1 MTSTFFGLQ
10 LGYSGLMANQTALD
24 VVSNNTTN
32 VNTPGYTRQVVN
44 FTEGSPYTVPGTG
57 SPTLGQLG
65 TGVNISSVSQVKDQ
79 YLNQQVWAAG
89 SNLSSSNSLSS
100 SLSQVESAFGE
111 PSSTGIGAQMTNFFN
126 SFSSLSTNPQ
136 DSGLRTTVVDTA
148 VSLTTEFHTVSSNL
162 AALTPQITNQ
172 TNSAISQVNTLASQI
187 ADLNAQVKLAVTN
200 GNSPN
205 DLMDKRGQLITQ
217 LSSLVNV
224 QPINATDPVTGK
236 STGAINLNVGGFSL
250 VQDGVA
256 TPLPSTVTSL
266 DGQSGL
272 MTSTGTFIPIQSGQ
286 LSGLLQAGT
295 LVSGYQSQ
303 LDTLAYNFATSV
315 NSIHQTGAALDGT
328 TGHLFF
334 TVPPPSP
341 GTGAAAAINVD
352 PGIISNPNNIAAAT
366 MPVPPATPAPGNGDN
381 ATAISQLAS
390 TTVINGQSLSDYY
403 NGLIAKIGADSQVS
417 QQQVTTQTAV
427 VTQLQNQQSSVSGVN
442 MDEELTKMLQYQRSY
457 QAAAKL
463 VSVADSFL
471 DTIINTM
478 Q

>member
-24 VVSNNTTN
+24 VISNNTTN

-44 FTEGSPYTVPGTG
+44 FTEGTPYTVPGLG

-65 TGVNISSVSQVKDQ
+65 TGVTISSVSQVKDQ

-89 SNLSSSNSLSS
+89 SSLSSSNSLST

-111 PSSTGIGAQMTNFFN
+111 PSSTGIGAQLTNFFN
-126 SFSSLSTNPQ
+126 SFSSLATNPQ

-148 VSLTTEFHTVSSNL
+148 VSLTTEFHTVNTNL
-162 AALTPQITNQ
+162 AALTPQIANQ
-172 TNSAISQVNTLASQI
+172 TNSAISQVNQLASQI
-187 ADLNAQVKLAVTN
+187 AALNGQVKLAITN

-217 LSSLVNV
+217 LSSIVNV
-224 QPINATDPVTGK
+224 QPINETDPSTGK
-236 STGAINLNVGGFSL
+236 STGAINLNVGGFAL
-250 VQDGVA
+250 VQDGTA
-256 TPLPSTVTSL
+256 NGLPSTVTTQ
-266 DGQSGL
+266 DGQHGL
-272 MTSTGTFIPIQSGQ
+272 QTSTGTFIPIQSGQ
-286 LSGLLQAGT
+286 LSGLLQAAT
-295 LVSGYQSQ
+295 LVAGYQNQ
-303 LDTLAYNFATSV
+303 LDTLAYNLATSV
-315 NSIHQTGAALDGT
+315 NSIHQTGAALDGS

-334 TVPPPSP
+334 AAPPPSP
-341 GTGAAAAINVD
+341 GTGAAASLNVD
-352 PGIISNPNNIAAAT
+352 PNILSNPNNIAAAT
-366 MPVPPATPAPGNGDN
+366 LPAPPATPAPGNGDN
-381 ATAISQLAS
+381 ATAIAQLAS
-390 TTVINGQSLSDYY
+390 TAVVNGQSLNDYY
-403 NGLIAKIGADSQVS
+403 NGLIAKIGADSQVA

-427 VTQLQNQQSSVSGVN
+427 VNQLQNQQSSVSGVN

-478 Q
+478 N